1 MPTTFQAFKYRIYPT
16 DEQVEIIEKTFK
28 CCRFV
33 WNHFLERTSK
43 IYDRRQEKMTTF
55 DCMKVLTEMRE
66 RWPWLADCGC
76 TAERY
81 AIIDLFEARK
91 AFFRRIKAGEKPGY
105 PKFKGASHPTQ
116 SFTTAGTI
124 YVTDDYIQVPF
135 GGQYQKI
142 NKLRRG
148 TGRPIEGSPREVTIS
163 RSATGKYWASV
174 CCKVERDTLP
184 IADGE
189 VGISLGLKELAI
201 DSNGVHYENP
211 KHLSKSAKRLARE
224 QRRLSRKKKGSV
236 NYEKQRRKV
245 AGVHEHIAN
254 QRNDYRHKISRELV
268 NANQL
273 IAVEKVAVKPLVE
286 GNEQA
291 KSILDA
297 GWSELTGM
305 IKYKADWAGRTLV
318 DVDTATVAPEAK
330 HDEALAQVVLS
341 EGQRMA
347 SEQNPA

>member
-33 WNHFLERTSK
+33 WNHFLEQTSK
-43 IYDRRQEKMTTF
+43 IYERRQEKMTTF

-184 IADGE
+184 IVDGE

-211 KHLSKSAKRLARE
+211 KHLSKSEA
-224 QRRLSRKKKGSV
+224 
-236 NYEKQRRKV
+236 
-245 AGVHEHIAN
+245 AG
-254 QRNDYRHKISRELV
+254 
-268 NANQL
+268 
-273 IAVEKVAVKPLVE
+273 P
-286 GNEQA
+286 
-291 KSILDA
+291 
-297 GWSELTGM
+297 
-305 IKYKADWAGRTLV
+305 
-318 DVDTATVAPEAK
+318 
-330 HDEALAQVVLS
+330 
-341 EGQRMA
+341 
-347 SEQNPA
+347 

>member
-1 MPTTFQAFKYRIYPT
+1 MATTFQAFKYRIYPT
-16 DEQVEIIEKTFK
+16 DEQIEVIERTFK

-43 IYDRRQEKMTTF
+43 IYDRRQESMSKF

-66 RWPWLADCGC
+66 RWPWLEDCGC
-76 TAERY
+76 SAERY
-81 AIIDLFEARK
+81 AIVNLFEARK

-105 PKFKGASHPTQ
+105 PKFKSARCPSQ

-124 YVTDDYIQVPF
+124 YVTDECIQVPF
-135 GGQYQKI
+135 GSQYQKI
-142 NKLRRG
+142 NKVKRG
-148 TGRPIEGSPREVTIS
+148 SGRPAVGIPREVTIS
-163 RSATGKYWASV
+163 RSSTGKYWASV
-174 CCKVERDTLP
+174 CCMVEREELP
-184 IADGE
+184 VAEGE

-224 QRRLSRKKKGSV
+224 QRRLSRKQKGSA
-236 NYEKQRRKV
+236 NYEKNRKLV
-245 AGVHEHIAN
+245 AEIHEHIAN
-254 QRNDYRHKISRELV
+254 QRRDYRHKISRELV
-268 NANQL
+268 NSNQL
-273 IAVEKVAVKPLVE
+273 IAVEKVAVKSLVE

-297 GWSELTGM
+297 GWSELTSM
-305 IKYKADWAGRTLV
+305 IKYKAEWAGRTLV

-347 SEQNPA
+347 SEQKPV

>member
-1 MPTTFQAFKYRIYPT
+1 MKDEPYLFPT
-16 DEQVEIIEKTFK
+16 DQ
-28 CCRFV
+28 
-33 WNHFLERTSK
+33 
-43 IYDRRQEKMTTF
+43 
-55 DCMKVLTEMRE
+55 
-66 RWPWLADCGC
+66 
-76 TAERY
+76 
-81 AIIDLFEARK
+81 
-91 AFFRRIKAGEKPGY
+91 Y

-184 IADGE
+184 IVDGE

-245 AGVHEHIAN
+245 LKLVTTTTTGVVRNVGSSSDTRGSIIAF
-254 QRNDYRHKISRELV
+254 
-268 NANQL
+268 
-273 IAVEKVAVKPLVE
+273 
-286 GNEQA
+286 
-291 KSILDA
+291 
-297 GWSELTGM
+297 LT
-305 IKYKADWAGRTLV
+305 V
-318 DVDTATVAPEAK
+318 
-330 HDEALAQVVLS
+330 
-341 EGQRMA
+341 
-347 SEQNPA
+347 